1 MKQDFI
7 AIQEK
12 LFEELALHE
21 TRTPNLLERTR
32 RGAQMVRKVLAQLKT
47 HVLEN
52 DFSDKAEELA
62 FYKNIFPHI
71 HSQNVYYSRLF
82 RIEADSPR
90 KVPAEYK
97 RFLEQENERINL
109 FFEEHGALFIYHRS
123 KASDMDEVYFLRNSI
138 YNNNYPDDLDG
149 MLDTRFCNPNSIRL
163 GELIGLER
171 VKEYLEKA
179 LEEAEVA
186 LEESKKVIRTP
197 LLWTARKADLAELGY
212 AIYASK
218 ALNHGRAELKQIF
231 GWLEASFNISL
242 GNPYSIFRD
251 LRVRKGERARFAE
264 VMKTALEKLMEEMD
278 EDTSR
283 VVNGG
288 KAPRHS

>member
-7 AIQEK
+7 AIQEA

-21 TRTPNLLERTR
+21 TRTPNLLERTK
-32 RGAQMVRKVLAQLKT
+32 RGAQIVGKVQAQLKA

-52 DFSDKAEELA
+52 DFESKEEEIL
-62 FYKNIFPHI
+62 FYKTIFPNI
-71 HSQNVYYSRLF
+71 HSQNVFYSRLF

-123 KASDMDEVYFLRNSI
+123 KASDMDEVYFLRNSL

-163 GELIGLER
+163 GELMGLER

-179 LEEAEVA
+179 LEKADAA
-186 LEESKKVIRTP
+186 LEESRRARKPQLV
-197 LLWTARKADLAELGY
+197 WTARKADLAELGY

-231 GWLEASFNISL
+231 AWLEASFSISL

-251 LRVRKGERARFAE
+251 LRVRKGERARFSE
-264 VMKTALEKLMEEMD
+264 VMKSALEKLMEEMD
-278 EDTSR
+278 EDTTR
-283 VVNGG
+283 AFNGG
-288 KAPRHS
+288 KAPRHP

>member
-7 AIQEK
+7 AIQEA

-21 TRTPNLLERTR
+21 TQTTNLLERTKT
-32 RGAQMVRKVLAQLKT
+32 GARMVSKVLAELKSY
-47 HVLEN
+47 VLEN
-52 DFSDKAEELA
+52 DFDSKEEEIA
-62 FYKNIFPHI
+62 FYKHIFPAI

-123 KASDMDEVYFLRNSI
+123 KASDMDEVYFLRNSL

-163 GELIGLER
+163 GELMGLER
-171 VKEYLEKA
+171 VKEYLERA
-179 LEEAEVA
+179 LEKADA
-186 LEESKKVIRTP
+186 TLEESRKASKPQLV
-197 LLWTARKADLAELGY
+197 WTARKADLAEFGY
-212 AIYASK
+212 AIYASR

-231 GWLEASFNISL
+231 GWLEDSFSITL
-242 GNPYSIFRD
+242 GNPYAIFRD
-251 LRVRKGERARFAE
+251 LRIRKGERARFSE

-283 VVNGG
+283 ALNGG
-288 KAPRHS
+288 KAPGNP

>member
-12 LFEELALHE
+12 LFAELALHE
-21 TRTPNLLERTR
+21 TQTPNLLERTK
-32 RGAQMVRKVLAQLKT
+32 RGAQMVHKVLAQLKA
-47 HVLEN
+47 HLLEN
-52 DFSDKAEELA
+52 DFGSKEDEIS
-62 FYKNIFPHI
+62 FYKSIFPGI
-71 HSQNVYYSRLF
+71 RSQLVYYSRLF

-123 KASDMDEVYFLRNSI
+123 KAVDMDEVYFLRNSL

-149 MLDTRFCNPNSIRL
+149 MLDSRFCNPNSIRL

-179 LEEAEVA
+179 LEKADAA
-186 LEESKKVIRTP
+186 LEASKIAQKPQLI
-197 LLWTARKADLAELGY
+197 WTARKADLAELGY

-231 GWLEASFNISL
+231 GWLEASFNITL

-251 LRVRKGERARFAE
+251 LRIRKGDRARFSE
-264 VMKTALEKLMEEMD
+264 VMKTALEKLMDEMD
-278 EDTSR
+278 ENTSR
-283 VVNGG
+283 PVNGG
-288 KAPRHS
+288 KAPRHT